1 MSALPTAEDDLL
13 VVGEMGAP
21 VFIVGRQPPG
31 FALGAVGDD
40 RALSHHYGLSLSGSD
55 PSPVKPQERTNSAAS
70 FSCLS
75 ASSNSSASGCPSQMC
90 ASSCATALWKIVNP
104 PPSIQHDEPPR
115 LFLGSQPS
123 GVEEQI
129 RHHRDRSRRS
139 SSARGRTPL
148 HRLAADQRR
157 RRALLHLEV
166 LDAAPESVVHI
177 LTV

>member
-40 RALSHHYGLSLSGSD
+40 RALSHHSGLSLNGSD

-90 ASSCATALWKIVNP
+90 ASSFATALWKIVNP

-123 GVEEQI
+123 GVEEQSAI
-129 RHHRDRSRRS
+129 TATDRDEVAALEGELPYIVWQPTNGVDELCSTWKSLMRRLSRSFTS
-139 SSARGRTPL
+139 
-148 HRLAADQRR
+148 
-157 RRALLHLEV
+157 
-166 LDAAPESVVHI
+166 
-177 LTV
+177 